1 MKRKLWTFGDSFST
15 GESKP
20 LVNSLRDKN
29 LVGFNNK
36 IYESSYVK
44 SECKKVAY
52 TTHLSKMLDLEDC
65 NLSQG
70 GMNQQGIVESIV
82 NHHHLIKNEDIVI
95 VTYSTPFRGFKPQ
108 DWKETVVDRLS
119 RWDGKP
125 LWESAKLYPL
135 EDESI
140 LLDYDSYVML
150 QYKMYIEVTEKVLK
164 GKNFILTQAF
174 NPIFGYFDTSLL
186 MKKNDNFIEWGKKN
200 NTLHDI
206 CADTWLREDEENHM
220 MIKGDTFFKPFGAY
234 FREWNKKA
242 EKEKQYLEYCQHPS
256 PKGHELIAKT
266 LLPYIERLL

>member
-20 LVNSLRDKN
+20 FYNRLMDKN
-29 LVGFNNK
+29 FPCFDNQLSEVSYLRSEYKK
-36 IYESSYVK
+36 I
-44 SECKKVAY
+44 AY
-52 TTHLSKMLDLEDC
+52 STHLSKILDLEDC
-65 NLSQG
+65 NLSVG
-70 GMNQQGIVESIV
+70 GLGQKGIVKGMV
-82 NHHHLIKNEDIVI
+82 NATHLIKKEDIVI
-95 VTYSTPFRGFKPQ
+95 VAYSSPFRGSTPT
-108 DWKETVVDRLS
+108 DWKKRVVDKDS
-119 RWDGKP
+119 R
-125 LWESAKLYPL
+125 
-135 EDESI
+135 
-140 LLDYDSYVML
+140 LDYHSYVML
-150 QYKMYIEVTEKVLK
+150 EYKKYIETTEEILE
-164 GKNFILTQAF
+164 GKNFIFTQAF

-234 FREWNKKA
+234 FREWSKKA

>member
-20 LVNSLRDKN
+20 FKNRLMDKN
-29 LVGFNNK
+29 FLGYDDQ
-36 IYESSYVK
+36 ICQTSYMR
-44 SECKKVAY
+44 SEYKKMAY
-52 TTHLSKMLDLEDC
+52 STHLSKILDLEDY
-65 NLSQG
+65 NLSVG
-70 GMNQQGIVESIV
+70 GFGQEGIVKGMANV
-82 NHHHLIKNEDIVI
+82 THLIKKEDIII
-95 VTYSTPFRGFKPQ
+95 VAYSTPFRDSSPRI
-108 DWKETVVDRLS
+108 WKKTVVDRDS

-150 QYKMYIEVTEKVLK
+150 QYKMYIEITQKLLE

-220 MIKGDTFFKPFGAY
+220 MIKGNTFFKPFGAH
-234 FREWNKKA
+234 FREWSKRP
-242 EKEKQYLEYCQHPS
+242 EKERQYLESCQHPS

-266 LLPYIERLL
+266 LLPYIEDKI